1 MAELTRLD
9 RCDRCCA
16 AATTVA
22 EWESGEMLLFCTHHA
37 RKYTAGLIGAGAV
50 LTVPGEAKEEVQE
63 PVAVS

>member
-1 MAELTRLD
+1 MTELTRLD

-22 EWESGEMLLFCTHHA
+22 EWEWGGVLMFCTHHA
-37 RKYTAGLIGAGAV
+37 RKHTEGLQESGAV
-50 LTVPGEAKEEVQE
+50 LTVPGEVQEEVQE